1 MQFEKYYN
9 PVHGLELQPD
19 VNKGNRQNEFGVVFL
34 ATLIYLCSGRESL
47 PFYKIDLLDLF
58 DLLEEENG
66 LFNRGALDN
75 RIASETG
82 IEKRTISHDN
92 ISAISSLSYFYNTR
106 HARDIYIY
114 GLKHFFSYNNLQK
127 GFRLPMNGGNYSVWS
142 RLGGSTIFYL
152 LFLPWYAI
160 NFFISNA
167 KEPNQT
173 SGKLLNFV
181 ELYPL
186 KNDKVFGIFWR
197 IYISKMKSMYGEFFM
212 EELTK
217 IYYQD
222 ENHPC
227 RLASKGVKFD

>member
-1 MQFEKYYN
+1 
-9 PVHGLELQPD
+9 
-19 VNKGNRQNEFGVVFL
+19 
-34 ATLIYLCSGRESL
+34 
-47 PFYKIDLLDLF
+47 
-58 DLLEEENG
+58 
-66 LFNRGALDN
+66 
-75 RIASETG
+75 
-82 IEKRTISHDN
+82 
-92 ISAISSLSYFYNTR
+92 
-106 HARDIYIY
+106 
-114 GLKHFFSYNNLQK
+114 
-127 GFRLPMNGGNYSVWS
+127 MNGGNYSVWS

-152 LFLPWYAI
+152 LFLPWYAV